1 MVGCAT
7 AWELARRD
15 LSVCLL
21 DKGEVS
27 SGTTGLGEGNVL
39 CCDKDP
45 GPELDLARP
54 GLTFFD
60 EIEELLGDEAGIRRK
75 GALVVHADAAGWERE
90 RGSGGAADPSRRRM
104 LAARPRRAARG
115 RARAER
121 GRVARRLSL
130 PA

>member
-21 DKGEVS
+21 EKGDVS

-39 CCDKDP
+39 CSDKEP

-54 GLTFFD
+54 GLALFD

-90 RGSGGAADPSRRRM
+90 RGRVERLTRGRRRM
-104 LAARPRRAARG
+104 LAARSRRAARS

-121 GRVARRLSL
+121 GRVARRFPL